1 MLKIDGMYRCGFGCM
16 TAYSFGNVCRCY
28 EVKRILDGLQMPLCC
43 PSDVLGRID
52 WLVQESL
59 CISRLLAYAKR
70 SASSF
75 KSTV

>member
-1 MLKIDGMYRCGFGCM
+1 MRKIDGMCRRGFGCM

-52 WLVQESL
+52 WLVQEPL

-70 SASSF
+70 SASSL